1 MLQKPIIIPKLK
13 KEPTPLT
20 YQSNRIGS
28 ALPDNTKSLTC
39 FHRKVRSSQLPAPYE
54 IKQEDDFL
62 ASPKELEHI
71 ESKLTNQDKPAVQFQ
86 ENFEKAKE
94 HMNHIMNSNLPL
106 HIKVKMMDS
115 IRENIQTSMNYVQES
130 KKILKEK
137 IVSLE
142 KTHCYTKHLNMIR
155 GWKEANKISR
165 NASNSSTI
173 MNSTVTKTVVLDE
186 QPRKE
191 DSLGNSFLSLQSS
204 GGDLDENHKEFYELK
219 NEVATLHDVILRLKQ
234 DKFELAESVID
245 QSDNIQYFQA
255 LMQEKKQTDKE
266 KQEYIEDLKQRISQ
280 QSSKKSS
287 NIKLFSPPKNDENNS
302 ILANRGGANDKSY
315 IDKNSTSMINSSSIL
330 EDVSGKISGFMNKV
344 TGKKPSSITGLIIP
358 EVPQEIKLKTKLSS
372 AGAAIDRKILNRKR
386 NNNELNMITNV
397 ISYPPHN
404 T

>member
-1 MLQKPIIIPKLK
+1 
-13 KEPTPLT
+13 
-20 YQSNRIGS
+20 
-28 ALPDNTKSLTC
+28 
-39 FHRKVRSSQLPAPYE
+39 
-54 IKQEDDFL
+54 
-62 ASPKELEHI
+62 
-71 ESKLTNQDKPAVQFQ
+71 
-86 ENFEKAKE
+86 
-94 HMNHIMNSNLPL
+94 
-106 HIKVKMMDS
+106 MMDS

-344 TGKKPSSITGLIIP
+344 TGKKTKPNHRFDHPRSPS
-358 EVPQEIKLKTKLSS
+358 
-372 AGAAIDRKILNRKR
+372 R
-386 NNNELNMITNV
+386 N
-397 ISYPPHN
+397 
-404 T
+404 